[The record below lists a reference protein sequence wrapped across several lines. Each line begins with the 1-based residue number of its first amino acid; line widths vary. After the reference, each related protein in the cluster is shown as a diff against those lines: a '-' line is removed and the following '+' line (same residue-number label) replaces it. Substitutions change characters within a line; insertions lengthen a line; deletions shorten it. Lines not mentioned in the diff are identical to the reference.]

1 MKRLA
6 LLLLL
11 CACCLPVRSQQM
23 VTEPST
29 EKQFPGEVSFKNGD
43 ASYTLNCTGVAVRK
57 KAIFRVYGMV
67 HYMQDPVRST
77 KQEAFTAI
85 LTDGKAKQ
93 ITMEFVRDV
102 DAPKIRETY
111 LDSFKANA
119 PGDQFAKIEPLVTKY
134 VGYFTKDVKENDQ
147 FVIRW
152 LPGGTII
159 AIIQGEEKPAIT
171 DQLFAKTLW
180 SIWFGEDSIVNRD
193 KLVQNIATDY

>member
-1 MKRLA
+1 MKRLT

-11 CACCLPVRSQQM
+11 FACCLPARAQQM

-29 EKQFPGEVSFKNGD
+29 EKQFPSEVTFKQGD
-43 ASYTLNCTGVAVRK
+43 VSYTLNCTGMAVRK

-67 HYMQDPVRST
+67 HYMQSPAKAT
-77 KQEAFTAI
+77 KEEAFKAI

-111 LDSFKANA
+111 LESLKSNA
-119 PGDQFAKIEPLVTKY
+119 PGDVFGKIEALVNQY
-134 VGYFTKDVKENDQ
+134 VAYFTKDVKENDQ
-147 FVIRW
+147 FIIRW
-152 LPGGTII
+152 LPGGTIV
-159 AIIQGEEKPAIT
+159 ATIQGEEKPAIT
-171 DQLFAKTLW
+171 NELFARTLW

-193 KLVQNIATDY
+193 KLVQLIATDY